1 MKPRLQ
7 NMLAASAA
15 LAAVAFASASVAM
28 ADGMPAAAPPAYVP
42 PYTWTGLYIGA
53 QSGWMEGDIKGHTVG
68 PIPTPPGGFP
78 AVNQGAGFKA
88 DPGTGIAGFHI
99 GYQQQWSNIVLGVE
113 GSLSWDFLTEEDE
126 GQEIGRGS
134 SGQCGFIATAS
145 GHEAACNGRIY
156 SIRDIGPRVGFAK
169 DKWLAYATGGF
180 AQARINTWGTIFPP
194 LALGTPPQTP
204 PVSPQNRF
212 QEGSATHD
220 GWFVGGGVD
229 YALSNN
235 VFIGFQYKHYEF
247 GSETEFT
254 STAGIVGSGSSAT
267 QSFIVGP
274 ARRVDATADAFMLR
288 TDFKFSYQPT
298 PAPMK

>member
-15 LAAVAFASASVAM
+15 LAAVALASASVAL

-53 QSGWMEGDIKGHTVG
+53 QSGWMEGNIRGHTVPPFPANQ
-68 PIPTPPGGFP
+68 PIPSVNEGF
-78 AVNQGAGFKA
+78 GFKA

-99 GYQQQWSNIVLGVE
+99 GYQQQWSNIVVGLE

-126 GQEIGRGS
+126 GQEIGRGVN
-134 SGQCGFIATAS
+134 GQCGFVGPSA

-156 SIRDIGPRVGFAK
+156 SIRDIGPRIGFAK
-169 DKWLAYATGGF
+169 DKWLAYATGGY

-194 LALGTPPQTP
+194 ITTPVTTPPQ
-204 PVSPQNRF
+204 SPQNRF

-254 STAGIVGSGSSAT
+254 STSGSSA
-267 QSFIVGP
+267 FNPNNFVPGP

-288 TDFKFSYQPT
+288 TDFKFNYQPA